1 MVQSLEEA
9 QAQNDAANIGRLS
22 GLVGSR
28 DLASL
33 QRYLYAHHAHGAAT
47 AHGAQHHRTARQQV
61 KGQHTTAAAAAVA
74 AARKQ
79 ALPPALQAQQYLE
92 ESLGASWWTHP
103 KLSSMLSSAHQVS
116 SKIWRTSPP
125 LSC

>member
-33 QRYLYAHHAHGAAT
+33 QRYLYAHHAHGAA
-47 AHGAQHHRTARQQV
+47 AAQQHHRSARQQV

-79 ALPPALQAQQYLE
+79 ALPPSLQAQQYLE

-116 SKIWRTSPP
+116 SHRSRRQEIGRAHV
-125 LSC
+125 